1 MFLLGILIFIVL
13 TIAFYGAVALL
24 LDTLKDCPFKKKK
37 EKPYM
42 DNSEYD
48 YGHNVKH
55 TYEEEL

>member
-1 MFLLGILIFIVL
+1 MILLGILIFIVL
-13 TIAFYGAVALL
+13 SIAFYGAVAFL
-24 LDTLKDCPFKKKK
+24 LDTLKECPVKKK

-48 YGHNVKH
+48 WGHNVKH

>member
-1 MFLLGILIFIVL
+1 MILLGILIFIVL

-24 LDTLKDCPFKKKK
+24 LDTLMDCPFKKK

-48 YGHNVKH
+48 WGHNVKH
-55 TYEEEL
+55 TSDDE

>member
-1 MFLLGILIFIVL
+1 MILLGILIFIVL
-13 TIAFYGAVALL
+13 TIALYSAVALL
-24 LDTLKDCPFKKKK
+24 LDTLKECPFKKK

-48 YGHNVKH
+48 WGHNVKH

>member
-24 LDTLKDCPFKKKK
+24 LDTLKECPFRKK